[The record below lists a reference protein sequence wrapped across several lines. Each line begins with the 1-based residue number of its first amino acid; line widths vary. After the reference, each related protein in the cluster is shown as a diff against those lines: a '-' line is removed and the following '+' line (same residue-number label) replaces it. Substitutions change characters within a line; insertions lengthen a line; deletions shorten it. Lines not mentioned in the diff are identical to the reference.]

1 MEFCLYSHYY
11 ICYIVATC
19 EEIFAGVAQLVE
31 QRFCKPRVVRS
42 IRIASFGQIPKWS
55 TGTDCKSVA
64 HALRGFESFSAH
76 QFCGRSSMVEHH
88 CLLPLSLEFRES
100 SSVVEHQPSKLV
112 TRVRFPSLA
121 PN

>member
-1 MEFCLYSHYY
+1 MEFYLYSHYY

-76 QFCGRSSMVEHH
+76 STSPKC
-88 CLLPLSLEFRES
+88 FRLRLRRNK
-100 SSVVEHQPSKLV
+100 PDNRAK
-112 TRVRFPSLA
+112 
-121 PN
+121 